1 MTDGIDCEPSVEEIV
16 ETAKDR
22 VEMYA
27 AKAATKDGEEAAFFS
42 GLRAAYAGVVEEH
55 GTQDDFDE
63 ALRRG
68 SNARNAAL
76 RGDADE

>member
-1 MTDGIDCEPSVEEIV
+1 MSDTDQRPTVEEIV

-27 AKAATKDGEEAAFFS
+27 AKAANKDGEEAAFFS

-68 SNARNAAL
+68 SNARNAAM
-76 RGDADE
+76 GGGSDE